1 MESLNSD
8 KEIAA
13 RIVARTIPNKHTLK
27 AMIPSEAFN
36 SLKYGAWSILRVL
49 DRQTYDTLNAV
60 YVSLHLNKFWT
71 DTRSV
76 VDGYFSFGDLNIS
89 FDAETINSGITVA
102 GMSITDAH
110 EQIAEYIRCLIVRDV
125 VNARSVDE
133 WGRLQGY
140 IRSIRGQKYEK
151 GLMLFSGAGLYKA
164 TVDLSL
170 SNRDVVMLFV
180 RGTMGDIVA
189 IEAATYD
196 PVVASVLKKQGIE
209 IDHVKHTV
217 SGIDKAYLVRLSS

>member
-1 MESLNSD
+1 
-8 KEIAA
+8 
-13 RIVARTIPNKHTLK
+13 
-27 AMIPSEAFN
+27 MIPSEAFN

-89 FDAETINSGITVA
+89 FDAETVNSGITVA
-102 GMSITDAH
+102 GMTITDAH

-133 WGRLQGY
+133 WPQFAARMKEEGKPNEY
-140 IRSIRGQKYEK
+140 ME
-151 GLMLFSGAGLYKA
+151 
-164 TVDLSL
+164 TV
-170 SNRDVVMLFV
+170 FH
-180 RGTMGDIVA
+180 GTGS
-189 IEAATYD
+189 
-196 PVVASVLKKQGIE
+196 VVASMILRYGFTIPDFDSDAGYE
-209 IDHVKHTV
+209 WACA
-217 SGIDKAYLVRLSS
+217 G